1 VGPSCLLHVETMNHI
16 VLYFRLSLLWLA
28 LLIGGFTYVLLV

>member
-1 VGPSCLLHVETMNHI
+1 MLHVETMNRI
-16 VLYFRLSLLWLA
+16 DLYFRLSLLWLA